1 MRFLVL
7 VLTAA
12 TLSGCHTFQAAE
24 PGVPTRGTVVR
35 TYLEPAVPVSI
46 GEVAVQQT
54 VSVSGEVVAW
64 EPDYLV
70 LSAGTLVSASGL
82 DYFGGGQTVRL
93 PRSVIDRLE
102 ARSLSTW
109 RTAALTGAVIAGAVF
124 LGIIAQEGFGGE
136 GGENGGGQ
144 TK

>member
-1 MRFLVL
+1 
-7 VLTAA
+7 
-12 TLSGCHTFQAAE
+12 
-24 PGVPTRGTVVR
+24 VVR
-35 TYLEPAVPVSI
+35 TYLDPAVSVSI

-54 VSVSGEVVAW
+54 VSVSGEVIAW
-64 EPDYLV
+64 EPESLV

-93 PRSVIDRLE
+93 PRSALERME

-109 RTAALTGAVIAGAVF
+109 RTAALTSAVIAGAVI
-124 LGIIAQEGFGGE
+124 LGIMAQEGFGGD

-144 TK
+144 TQ